1 MSMENLTKAYLKPS
15 MKELQDTL
23 MELNS
28 VTLNAISRF
37 LLPQSKNQGSKDA
50 QAQGIAQFLGSLN
63 QKSFTVF
70 YEKQKPWI
78 QEALY
83 VGVFWGFVN
92 FEKLFVNF
100 EIDIDLYNQTII
112 DGPSKYLIQQ
122 EPALSLFNIFQ
133 GKYLYLYDVFRSV
146 FICYMKKP
154 EEYSFQEL
162 MDAPSDVWSNESTIV
177 DNLSLLIQV
186 SKDVLHD
193 KRKSSRELMESGLTK
208 TEIKSLRPLCGQ
220 GEFPLSKIHGLDPIE
235 LFVRWYQSVQSDF
248 AEQNGTVPQILR
260 RIVPRFFNPEKTSY
274 GIDDPLGSFFEFAVL
289 TEHLSFRQVNSAHI
303 SAKAPDCR
311 SLFWHIFAECAK
323 AQRWFSVESL
333 YKTLYVRGY
342 RFTYADSYIE
352 KFGLCCRAEY
362 IDMGEDYGL
371 INPDYQR
378 LIYVWGPQSHQL
390 MGLPLFKGYWYLLAL
405 LGLVEIS
412 EKEPPKPL
420 HYNGKD
426 KIISRFD
433 GLSMVRVTKLGA
445 YCLGLIDEYET
456 QSQTSYEA
464 LADKDLLLV
473 TFRGKSL
480 GHKLFLE
487 QIGNPLG
494 PDRYKIDE
502 ISFMRGCATYKQV
515 EMRINKFKQ
524 LIAPEP
530 SVRWNEFFRNLKS
543 RFGVLKSPQRALLY
557 DLTNA
562 SPEVFALLQNEKIRP
577 LYSLVEGNKIVVAAQ
592 DEQKFLSVAK
602 SLGFFID
609 GW

>member
-1 MSMENLTKAYLKPS
+1 M
-15 MKELQDTL
+15 
-23 MELNS
+23 
-28 VTLNAISRF
+28 
-37 LLPQSKNQGSKDA
+37 
-50 QAQGIAQFLGSLN
+50 
-63 QKSFTVF
+63 
-70 YEKQKPWI
+70 
-78 QEALY
+78 
-83 VGVFWGFVN
+83 GVFWGFVN
-92 FEKLFVNF
+92 FETLFKKY
-100 EIDIDLYNQTII
+100 EIDEDLHNEIALYE
-112 DGPSKYLIQQ
+112 PSQYLIEL
-122 EPALSLFNIFQ
+122 EPALSLFTVVQN
-133 GKYLYLYDVFRSV
+133 KYLYLYELFRSL
-146 FICYMKKP
+146 FIGYMKKP
-154 EEYSFQEL
+154 PEYSFQEL
-162 MDAPSDVWSNESTIV
+162 MEAPTDVWSNETTIV

-193 KRKSSRELMESGLTK
+193 ERKYSRGLMESGLTK
-208 TEIKSLRPLCGQ
+208 TEIKSIRPLCGQ

-248 AEQNGTVPQILR
+248 TEQDGTVPQILR
-260 RIVPRFFNPEKTSY
+260 KIVPRFFNPEKTFY
-274 GIDDPLGSFFEFAVL
+274 KLDDPLGSFFEFAVL
-289 TEHLSFRQVNSAHI
+289 TEHLSFRQVNSARI

-311 SLFWHIFAECAK
+311 SLFWHVFVECAK

-342 RFTYADSYIE
+342 RFTYADPYIE
-352 KFGLCCRAEY
+352 KYSLFCRAEY
-362 IDMGEDYGL
+362 IDIGEEDAL
-371 INPDYQR
+371 LNSDYQR
-378 LIYVWGPQSHQL
+378 IIYVWGPQSHLL

-426 KIISRFD
+426 RIISRFD
-433 GLSMVRVTKLGA
+433 GLFMVRVTKLGA

-502 ISFMRGCATYKQV
+502 ISFMRACTTYKQV

-524 LIAPEP
+524 LISPEP

-562 SPEVFALLQNEKIRP
+562 SPEVYALLQNEKIRP
-577 LYSLVEGNKIVVAAQ
+577 LYSLVEGNKIVVSLQ

-609 GW
+609 GG